1 MIAALPPRPK
11 YWILI
16 QDAGTSRMKQD
27 GKKRPRAVVP
37 LASTAEDGG
46 GSRSV
51 RRAIE
56 IFEFLLQLG
65 GPTTIGEIVSALQIP
80 KSTAYELVRTL
91 SDSGY
96 LEPSRRGGMFLGRK
110 LFELGMAYRA
120 QVDLLRDGSQIVE
133 ELSDGC
139 GETVQLSVLEN
150 DMMLVLLKEEGS
162 HPIRIIS
169 RVGSRVPVNWAA
181 SGRLLVSDMDDGAL
195 TSLLTKSVRQSPTG
209 RALTDIPKFIQ
220 QVRKFRKQ
228 GYATET
234 NETNEHAGCV
244 AAPVIDGSGKCI
256 AAISIV
262 APEHRLKQNREALTK
277 QVRDAAAMLSQR
289 LGGR

>member
-1 MIAALPPRPK
+1 MTQGRKKPAAKAP
-11 YWILI
+11 
-16 QDAGTSRMKQD
+16 QFVEESEDA
-27 GKKRPRAVVP
+27 
-37 LASTAEDGG
+37 G

-65 GPTTIGEIVSALQIP
+65 GPTTIPEIVSALQIP
-80 KSTAYELVRTL
+80 KSTAYQLVRTL

-96 LEPSRRGGMFLGRK
+96 LEPSKRGGIFLGRK
-110 LFELGMAYRA
+110 HFELGMAYRA
-120 QVDLLRDGSQIVE
+120 EVDLLRDGSEIVE
-133 ELSDGC
+133 ELRNAC

-150 DMMLVLLKEEGS
+150 DLMLVLGTEEGS

-195 TSLLTKSVRQSPTG
+195 TSLLTKSIRQSPTG

-220 QVRKFRKQ
+220 QVRKCRKQ
-228 GYATET
+228 GYAIET

-244 AAPVIDGSGKCI
+244 AAPVIDRQGKCV
-256 AAISIV
+256 ATISIV
-262 APEHRLKQNREALTK
+262 VPEHRLKQNRDALIR
-277 QVRDAAAMLSQR
+277 QACDAAATLSQR
-289 LGGR
+289 LGAR

>member
-1 MIAALPPRPK
+1 MTQAVKARRRANAQPPAAADEE
-11 YWILI
+11 
-16 QDAGTSRMKQD
+16 Q
-27 GKKRPRAVVP
+27 
-37 LASTAEDGG
+37 G

-51 RRAIE
+51 RRALE
-56 IFEFLLQLG
+56 MFEFLLQR
-65 GPTTIGEIVSALQIP
+65 GEPATVGAIVTALQIP

-91 SDSGY
+91 SESGY
-96 LEPSRRGGMFLGRK
+96 LEPAGRGAGLFLGRK
-110 LFELGMAYRA
+110 LFELGMAYRG

-133 ELSDGC
+133 ELRDAS

-162 HPIRIIS
+162 RSIRIIS

-181 SGRLLVSDMDDGAL
+181 AGRLLVSDLDDAALGAL
-195 TSLLTKSVRQSPTG
+195 LKRSVRASPTG
-209 RALTDIPKFIQ
+209 RAPTEVAKLMQ

-228 GYATET
+228 GYATEL

-244 AAPVIDGSGKCI
+244 AAPVIDGSGRCI

-262 APEHRLKQNREALTK
+262 APEHRLGRQNRDMLIAKVQE
-277 QVRDAAAMLSQR
+277 AAAKLSGR
-289 LGGR
+289 LGAH

>member
-1 MIAALPPRPK
+1 MRQDVKTRPK
-11 YWILI
+11 ARSAAPAPAVEPAATE
-16 QDAGTSRMKQD
+16 DA
-27 GKKRPRAVVP
+27 
-37 LASTAEDGG
+37 G

-51 RRAIE
+51 RRALE
-56 IFEFLLQLG
+56 IFEFLLQLDA
-65 GPTTIGEIVSALQIP
+65 PTTIGEIVSALQIP

-96 LEPSRRGGMFLGRK
+96 LEPGRRGGGIFLGRK

-133 ELSDGC
+133 ELRNAC

-162 HPIRIIS
+162 HPVRIIS

-181 SGRLLVSDMDDGAL
+181 SGRLLVSDLDDQAL
-195 TSLLTKSVRQSPTG
+195 TALLSKSVRQSPTG
-209 RALTDIPKFIQ
+209 RATVEIDKFIQ
-220 QVRKFRKQ
+220 QVRKARRQ
-228 GYATET
+228 GYFSEL

-244 AAPVIDGSGKCI
+244 AAPVIDGSGRCV

-262 APEHRLKQNREALTK
+262 APEHRLGKANREALMK
-277 QVRDAAAMLSQR
+277 KACAAAAELSKR
-289 LGGR
+289 LGAH

>member
-1 MIAALPPRPK
+1 MRQDVKTRVKMRAAAAAPATVD
-11 YWILI
+11 
-16 QDAGTSRMKQD
+16 DA
-27 GKKRPRAVVP
+27 
-37 LASTAEDGG
+37 G

-51 RRAIE
+51 RRALE
-56 IFEFLLQLG
+56 IFEFLLQLDA
-65 GPTTIGEIVSALQIP
+65 PTTIGEIVSALQIP

-96 LEPSRRGGMFLGRK
+96 LEPGRRGGGIYLGRK

-133 ELSDGC
+133 ELRNDC

-162 HPIRIIS
+162 HPVRIIS

-181 SGRLLVSDMDDGAL
+181 SGRLLVSDLDDNEL
-195 TSLLTKSVRQSPTG
+195 NSLLSKSVRQSPTG
-209 RALTDIPKFIQ
+209 RATLEIDKFIQ
-220 QVRKFRKQ
+220 QVRKARKQ
-228 GYATET
+228 GFFSEL

-244 AAPVIDGSGKCI
+244 AAPVIDGTGRCV

-262 APEHRLKQNREALTK
+262 APEHRLTKTNREALTK
-277 QVRDAAAMLSQR
+277 KVCAAAAELSKR
-289 LGGR
+289 LGAH

>member
-1 MIAALPPRPK
+1 MRVNAR
-11 YWILI
+11 
-16 QDAGTSRMKQD
+16 SS
-27 GKKRPRAVVP
+27 
-37 LASTAEDGG
+37 ASSEEEQS

-51 RRAIE
+51 RRALE
-56 IFEFLLQLG
+56 ILEFLLQR
-65 GPTTIGEIVSALQIP
+65 GEPATVAGIVAALQIP

-91 SDSGY
+91 SESGY
-96 LEPSRRGGMFLGRK
+96 LEPARRGAGVYLGRK
-110 LFELGMAYRA
+110 LFELGMAYRS

-133 ELSDGC
+133 ELRDAT

-181 SGRLLVSDMDDGAL
+181 AGRLLVSDLDDAALGAL
-195 TSLLTKSVRQSPTG
+195 LERSVRQSPTG
-209 RALTDIPKFIQ
+209 RSLTDVPKLIQ
-220 QVRKFRKQ
+220 QIRKFRKQ
-228 GYATET
+228 GYATEL

-244 AAPVIDGSGKCI
+244 AAPVIDGSGRCI

-262 APEHRLKQNREALTK
+262 APEHRLGKANREALIRK
-277 QVRDAAAMLSQR
+277 VQEAAAKLSSR
-289 LGGR
+289 LGAH

>member
-1 MIAALPPRPK
+1 MR
-11 YWILI
+11 
-16 QDAGTSRMKQD
+16 QDVKTLRKARVAKPAPVG
-27 GKKRPRAVVP
+27 
-37 LASTAEDGG
+37 AEDAG

-51 RRAIE
+51 RRALE
-56 IFEFLLQLG
+56 IFEFLLQLDA
-65 GPTTIGEIVSALQIP
+65 PTTIGEIVSALQIP

-96 LEPSRRGGMFLGRK
+96 LEPGRRGNGFFLGRK

-133 ELSDGC
+133 ELRNEC

-150 DMMLVLLKEEGS
+150 DMMLVLLKEESS
-162 HPIRIIS
+162 HPVRIIS

-181 SGRLLVSDMDDGAL
+181 SGRLLVSDLDDNAL
-195 TSLLTKSVRQSPTG
+195 TSLLSKSVRQSPTG
-209 RALTDIPKFIQ
+209 RATTEIDKFIQ
-220 QVRKFRKQ
+220 QVRKARKQ
-228 GYATET
+228 GFFSEL

-244 AAPVIDGSGKCI
+244 AAPVIDGSGRCV

-262 APEHRLKQNREALTK
+262 APEHRLTKANREALTK
-277 QVRDAAAMLSQR
+277 KACAAAAELSKR
-289 LGGR
+289 LGAR

>member
-1 MIAALPPRPK
+1 MR
-11 YWILI
+11 
-16 QDAGTSRMKQD
+16 QD
-27 GKKRPRAVVP
+27 GKTRAKPRSAAPVP
-37 LASTAEDGG
+37 PSSAAAEEAG

-51 RRAIE
+51 RRALE
-56 IFEFLLQLG
+56 IFEFLLQLDA
-65 GPTTIGEIVSALQIP
+65 PTTIGEIVSALQIP

-96 LEPSRRGGMFLGRK
+96 LEPGRRGGGIYLGRK

-133 ELSDGC
+133 ELRNAC

-162 HPIRIIS
+162 HPVRIIS

-181 SGRLLVSDMDDGAL
+181 SGRLLVSDLDDNAL
-195 TSLLTKSVRQSPTG
+195 TTLLSKSVRQSPTG
-209 RALTDIPKFIQ
+209 RATVEVDKFIQ
-220 QVRKFRKQ
+220 QVRKARKQ
-228 GYATET
+228 GYCSEL

-244 AAPVIDGSGKCI
+244 AAPVIDGAGRCV

-262 APEHRLKQNREALTK
+262 APEHRLAKANREALTK
-277 QVRDAAAMLSQR
+277 KVCAAAEELSKR
-289 LGGR
+289 LGGL

>member
-1 MIAALPPRPK
+1 MRQDVKTRTKARAAAPAAAAGE
-11 YWILI
+11 
-16 QDAGTSRMKQD
+16 DA
-27 GKKRPRAVVP
+27 
-37 LASTAEDGG
+37 G

-51 RRAIE
+51 RRALE
-56 IFEFLLQLG
+56 IFEFLLQLDA
-65 GPTTIGEIVSALQIP
+65 PTTIGEIVSALQIP

-96 LEPSRRGGMFLGRK
+96 LEPGRRGGGIFLGRK

-133 ELSDGC
+133 ELRNDC

-162 HPIRIIS
+162 HPVRIIS

-181 SGRLLVSDMDDGAL
+181 SGRLLVSDLDDNEL
-195 TSLLTKSVRQSPTG
+195 NSLLSKSVRQSPTG
-209 RALTDIPKFIQ
+209 RATVEVDKFIQ
-220 QVRKFRKQ
+220 QVRKARKQ
-228 GYATET
+228 GFFSEV

-244 AAPVIDGSGKCI
+244 AAPVIDGSGRCV

-262 APEHRLKQNREALTK
+262 APEHRLTKANREALTK
-277 QVRDAAAMLSQR
+277 KACTAAAELSKR
-289 LGGR
+289 LGAH

>member
-1 MIAALPPRPK
+1 MRQDVKTLRKARAAAPAP
-11 YWILI
+11 
-16 QDAGTSRMKQD
+16 QSA
-27 GKKRPRAVVP
+27 AN
-37 LASTAEDGG
+37 AEDAG

-51 RRAIE
+51 RRALE
-56 IFEFLLQLG
+56 IFEFLLQLDA
-65 GPTTIGEIVSALQIP
+65 PTTIGEIVSALQIP

-96 LEPSRRGGMFLGRK
+96 LEPGRRGAGIFLGRK

-133 ELSDGC
+133 ELRNEC

-162 HPIRIIS
+162 HPVRIIS

-181 SGRLLVSDMDDGAL
+181 SGRLLVSDLDDNAL
-195 TSLLTKSVRQSPTG
+195 TSLLSKSVRQSPTG
-209 RALTDIPKFIQ
+209 RATTDIDKFIQ
-220 QVRKFRKQ
+220 QVRKARRQ
-228 GYATET
+228 GFFSEL

-244 AAPVIDGSGKCI
+244 AAPVIDGTGRCV

-262 APEHRLKQNREALTK
+262 APEQRLTKTNREALTK
-277 QVRDAAAMLSQR
+277 KACAAAAELSKR
-289 LGGR
+289 LGAR

>member
-1 MIAALPPRPK
+1 MR
-11 YWILI
+11 
-16 QDAGTSRMKQD
+16 QDVKTR
-27 GKKRPRAVVP
+27 GKPRAAAP
-37 LASTAEDGG
+37 ASQSAANAEDAG

-51 RRAIE
+51 RRALE
-56 IFEFLLQLG
+56 IFEFLLQLDA
-65 GPTTIGEIVSALQIP
+65 PTTIGEIVTALEIP

-96 LEPSRRGGMFLGRK
+96 LEPGRRGSGIFLGRK

-133 ELSDGC
+133 ELRNEC

-162 HPIRIIS
+162 HPVRIIS

-181 SGRLLVSDMDDGAL
+181 SGRLLVSDLDDNEL
-195 TSLLTKSVRQSPTG
+195 TSLLSKSVRQSPTG
-209 RALTDIPKFIQ
+209 RATVEIDKFIQ
-220 QVRKFRKQ
+220 QVRKARRQ
-228 GYATET
+228 GFFSEL

-244 AAPVIDGSGKCI
+244 AAPVIDGTGRCV

-262 APEHRLKQNREALTK
+262 APEHRLGKANREALTK
-277 QVRDAAAMLSQR
+277 KACAAAEELSKR
-289 LGGR
+289 LGAR

>member
-1 MIAALPPRPK
+1 MR
-11 YWILI
+11 
-16 QDAGTSRMKQD
+16 QDVKTRAK
-27 GKKRPRAVVP
+27 PRA
-37 LASTAEDGG
+37 AAAQQAAATAEDAG

-51 RRAIE
+51 RRALE
-56 IFEFLLQLG
+56 IFEFLLQLDA
-65 GPTTIGEIVSALQIP
+65 PTTIAEIVSALQIP

-96 LEPSRRGGMFLGRK
+96 LEPGRRGGGITLGRK

-133 ELSDGC
+133 ELRNDCS
-139 GETVQLSVLEN
+139 ETVQLSVLEN

-162 HPIRIIS
+162 HPVRIIS

-181 SGRLLVSDMDDGAL
+181 SGRLLVSDLDDNEL
-195 TSLLTKSVRQSPTG
+195 TSLLSKSVRQSPTG
-209 RALTDIPKFIQ
+209 RATVEIDKFIQ
-220 QVRKFRKQ
+220 QVRKARKQ
-228 GYATET
+228 GFFSEL

-244 AAPVIDGSGKCI
+244 AAPVIDGTGRCV

-262 APEHRLKQNREALTK
+262 APEHRLTKTNREALTK
-277 QVRDAAAMLSQR
+277 KVCAAAAELSKR
-289 LGGR
+289 LGAR